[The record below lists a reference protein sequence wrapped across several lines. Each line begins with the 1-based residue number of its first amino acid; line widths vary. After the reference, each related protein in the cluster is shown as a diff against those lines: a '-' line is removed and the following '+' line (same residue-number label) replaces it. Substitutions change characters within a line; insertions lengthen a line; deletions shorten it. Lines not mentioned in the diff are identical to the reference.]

1 MEQHTNATIMMVDDE
16 PLTMEMVQIFLEDA
30 GYSNFVLVEKSPLAM
45 ETIARK
51 QPDVV
56 LLDLNMPE
64 VSGFEILSAIRAK
77 EALKYLPVIVLTS
90 STDAETKLQAL
101 ELGATDFLSK
111 PVDAS
116 ELALRVRN
124 MLAVK
129 AYQDQLAYYD
139 PLTGLPNLSLI
150 TDRTT
155 LALNKA
161 ERDNSIVAV
170 LLITLSRFKEV
181 KETLGQNASD
191 TILKEIAQRIETCLR
206 ASDSIGRIDIDQIQR
221 YISRVNGDE
230 FMLLLPGIR
239 KTEDAAI
246 VAKRITERLS
256 LPIAAGKHEVVV
268 QANVGI
274 AAYPADGE
282 KTTVLMRNAASAA
295 SLAAQTQDMHYQF
308 YSQEFNACSMKRL
321 NLESLLRKA
330 LENNELS
337 LHYQPKVA
345 VDTGRVY
352 GVEASLRW
360 QNSELG
366 NVSPVEFVP
375 IAEDAGLI
383 SAIGE
388 WVLKE
393 ACRQQQKWQHAGL
406 GELNVAVNL
415 SVKQFHESRLIKTV
429 QTVIE
434 STGINPQSLTLE
446 VTESALIGDI
456 EQSVLILKQLQEMGP
471 KLSIDD
477 FGTGYSSL
485 SYLKQFPLNEL
496 KIDRSFIMDLQSD
509 ARDAAIV
516 NAIIFLAQSL
526 GMSVVA
532 EGVELQEQLD
542 FLHKKRCDV
551 YQGYLYSRPL
561 PVAELEQML
570 LKKRDADTSC

>member
-1 MEQHTNATIMMVDDE
+1 MEQHSSATIMMVDDE

-30 GYSNFVLVEKSPLAM
+30 GYSNFVLVEQSPLAM
-45 ETIARK
+45 QTIASK

-64 VSGFEILSAIRAK
+64 VSGFEILNAIRAN
-77 EALKYLPVIVLTS
+77 EELKYLPVIVLTS
-90 STDAETKLQAL
+90 STDAATKLQAL

-139 PLTGLPNLSLI
+139 PLTGLPNLSLF

-155 LALNKA
+155 LALKNA
-161 ERDNSIVAV
+161 EREHSSVAV
-170 LLITLSRFKEV
+170 LLITLSRIKEV
-181 KETLGQNASD
+181 KETLGQNAAD
-191 TILKEIAQRIETCLR
+191 AILKEIAQRIETCVR
-206 ASDSIGRIDIDQIQR
+206 ASDTIGRTDADQIQG

-230 FMLLLPGIR
+230 FLLLLPSIQE
-239 KTEDAAI
+239 TEDAAI
-246 VAKRITERLS
+246 VAKRITEGLS
-256 LPIAAGKHEVVV
+256 VPIAADRHEVVV

-282 KTTVLMRNAASAA
+282 KTAVLMRNAASAA
-295 SLAAQTQDMHYQF
+295 SLAAQTPGMHYQF
-308 YSQEFNACSMKRL
+308 FSQEFNTRSMKRL
-321 NLESLLRKA
+321 ELESLLRKA
-330 LENNELS
+330 LENNEFA
-337 LHYQPKVA
+337 LHYQPKV
-345 VDTGRVY
+345 VVETGHVY
-352 GVEASLRW
+352 GVEALLRW
-360 QNSELG
+360 QNSEIG
-366 NVSPVEFVP
+366 NVSPVDFIP

-383 SAIGE
+383 SVIGE
-388 WVLKE
+388 WVLLE
-393 ACRQQQKWQHAGL
+393 ACRQQQQWQRAGL
-406 GELNVAVNL
+406 GALNIAVNL
-415 SVKQFHESRLIKTV
+415 SVKQFHESRLTKTV
-429 QTVIE
+429 QSVID
-434 STGINPQSLTLE
+434 STGIKPQSLTLE
-446 VTESALIGDI
+446 VTESALIGDLD
-456 EQSVLILKQLQEMGP
+456 QSIRILHQLQAMGP

-509 ARDAAIV
+509 QRDAAIV
-516 NAIIFLAQSL
+516 NAIIFLAHSL

-542 FLHKKRCDV
+542 FLRTKGCDI
-551 YQGYLYSRPL
+551 YQGYLFSRPL
-561 PVAELEQML
+561 PAADMEQL
-570 LKKRDADTSC
+570 LLGK

>member
-1 MEQHTNATIMMVDDE
+1 MEYHTNATIMMVDDE
-16 PLTMEMVQIFLEDA
+16 PLTMDMVQIFLEDA

-45 ETIARK
+45 ETIASR

-56 LLDLNMPE
+56 LLDINMPE
-64 VSGFEILSAIRAK
+64 VSGFEILNAIRAK
-77 EALKYLPVIVLTS
+77 AELKYLPVIVLTS
-90 STDAETKLQAL
+90 STDAATKLQAL

-139 PLTGLPNLSLI
+139 PLTGLPNLSLF

-155 LALNKA
+155 LALKIA
-161 ERDNSIVAV
+161 EREHSIVAV
-170 LLITLSRFKEV
+170 LLITLNRIKEV
-181 KETLGQNASD
+181 KETLGQTAGD
-191 TILKEIAQRIETCLR
+191 TILEEVAKRLEICMR
-206 ASDSIGRIDIDQIQR
+206 ASDSIVRIDVDHIQG
-221 YISRVNGDE
+221 YMSRVSGDD
-230 FMLLLPGIR
+230 FMLLLPGIQ

-246 VAKRITERLS
+246 VAKRVTEGLS

-282 KTTVLMRNAASAA
+282 KTAELMRNAASAA
-295 SLAAQTQDMHYQF
+295 SLAAQTPGMHYQF
-308 YSQEFNACSMKRL
+308 YSQEFNTRSIKRL
-321 NLESLLRKA
+321 ELESLLRKA
-330 LENNELS
+330 LENNELA

-345 VDTGRVY
+345 VETGHVY
-352 GVEASLRW
+352 GVEALLRW
-360 QNSELG
+360 HNSELG
-366 NVSPVEFVP
+366 NVSPVEFIP

-388 WVLKE
+388 WVLQE
-393 ACRQQQKWQHAGL
+393 ACRQQQQWQHAGL

-415 SVKQFHESRLIKTV
+415 SVKQFHESRLTKTV
-429 QTVIE
+429 HSVID
-434 STGINPQSLTLE
+434 STGIKPQSLTLE
-446 VTESALIGDI
+446 VTESALIGDL
-456 EQSVLILKQLQEMGP
+456 EQSIRILHQLQAMGP
-471 KLSIDD
+471 RLSIDD

-516 NAIIFLAQSL
+516 SAIIFLAQSL
-526 GMSVVA
+526 DMSVVA

-542 FLHKKRCDV
+542 FLRAKRCDI
-551 YQGYLYSRPL
+551 YQGYLFSRPL
-561 PVAELEQML
+561 PATELEQL
-570 LKKRDADTSC
+570 LRTKSAAKT

>member
-1 MEQHTNATIMMVDDE
+1 MEHRTNATIMMVDDE
-16 PLTMEMVQIFLEDA
+16 PLTMDMVQIFLEDA

-45 ETIARK
+45 ATIASK

-77 EALKYLPVIVLTS
+77 AELKYLPVIVLTS
-90 STDAETKLQAL
+90 STDAATKLKAL

-139 PLTGLPNLSLI
+139 PLTGLPNLSLF

-155 LALNKA
+155 QALKTA
-161 ERDNSIVAV
+161 EREHGIVAV
-170 LLITLSRFKEV
+170 LLITLSRIKEV
-181 KETLGQNASD
+181 KQTLGQNAGD
-191 TILKEIAQRIETCLR
+191 TIIEEVARRLETCMR
-206 ASDSIGRIDIDQIQR
+206 ASDSIGRIDADHIQG
-221 YISRVNGDE
+221 YMSRSSGDE
-230 FMLLLPGIR
+230 FMLLLPGIQ

-246 VAKRITERLS
+246 VAKRVTEELA
-256 LPIAAGKHEVVV
+256 LPIAAGKHEMVV

-282 KTTVLMRNAASAA
+282 QTSVLTRNAASAA
-295 SLAAQTQDMHYQF
+295 SLAAQTPDIHYQF
-308 YSQEFNACSMKRL
+308 YSQEFNTRSMKRL
-321 NLESLLRKA
+321 ELESLLRKA
-330 LENNELS
+330 LENNELA
-337 LHYQPKVA
+337 LHYQPKVVVA
-345 VDTGRVY
+345 TGHVY
-352 GVEASLRW
+352 GVEALLRW
-360 QNSELG
+360 HNSELG
-366 NVSPVEFVP
+366 HVSPVEFIP

-388 WVLKE
+388 WVLQE
-393 ACRQQQKWQHAGL
+393 ACRQQQQWQHAGL

-415 SVKQFHESRLIKTV
+415 SVKQFHESRLTKTV
-429 QTVIE
+429 QSVID

-446 VTESALIGDI
+446 VTESALIGDL
-456 EQSVLILKQLQEMGP
+456 EQSIRILHQLQAMGP

-485 SYLKQFPLNEL
+485 SYLKQFPLDEL
-496 KIDRSFIMDLQSD
+496 KIDRSFIVDLQSD

-516 NAIIFLAQSL
+516 NAIIFLAQNL

-542 FLHKKRCDV
+542 FLRTKSCDI
-551 YQGYLYSRPL
+551 YQGYLFSRPL
-561 PVAELEQML
+561 AADELEQL
-570 LKKRDADTSC
+570 LRKQ